1 MDEEFK
7 NFFYN
12 KEYMESIF
20 NMLKGEDKELK
31 RENIKKYIESLEGVE
46 YEGKFYIQLVIFI

>member
-1 MDEEFK
+1 MSSEHN

-12 KEYMESIF
+12 KEYLESIY

-31 RENIKKYIESLEGVE
+31 KKKIMN
-46 YEGKFYIQLVIFI
+46 YIQSIEGITYKGKHYFIV